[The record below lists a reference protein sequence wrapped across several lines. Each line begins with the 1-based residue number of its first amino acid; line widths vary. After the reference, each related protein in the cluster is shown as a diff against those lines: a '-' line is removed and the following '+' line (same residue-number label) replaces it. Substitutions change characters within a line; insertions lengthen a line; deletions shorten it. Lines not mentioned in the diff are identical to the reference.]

1 MKQWK
6 PWEELTIQDNFM
18 FQKVMR
24 NEELCRIFL
33 ERVLDISIR
42 TVSFARHT
50 LSLYARLIRL
60 CLDCDAIPS
69 IIAVT

>member
-24 NEELCRIFL
+24 NEQLCRTFL
-33 ERVLDISIR
+33 ERVLGISISTDR
-42 TVSFARHT
+42 EN
-50 LSLYARLIRL
+50 
-60 CLDCDAIPS
+60 P
-69 IIAVT
+69 